1 MNLTGKDVV
10 IKVSGQGVVAAN
22 LPTTT
27 LDNKTYQIADSL
39 KQVIALNTPVTVKN
53 NGVETEEKYK
63 LNRLNGTITFET
75 VDDTREITIDC
86 TYLPLVTVAE
96 AHVASFTDYSFN
108 KNDTSD
114 VVVNFLIGQNQDYF
128 LFRITSYYSLNE
140 NSTMLVIR
148 IDAPTN
154 AADTDVFISLLPG
167 LNAYNKAFDVEDIAN
182 TVPYLKTDA
191 GGVGSLYDSNFTRN
205 YYNNKI
211 PLYNLYAFTTSQGIR
226 GKISNLIVMPNS
238 YSTTIGSFYS
248 VNGVVYVGLGSLNG
262 KIDSLWNGVLLR
274 CY

>member
-1 MNLTGKDVV
+1 MSVDIFSYTIPKGTASD
-10 IKVSGQGVVAAN
+10 VAATN
-22 LPTTT
+22 CISFLHAKIDSSVVT
-27 LDNKTYQIADSL
+27 NKTMGMANWVTTNNNSYDSGTLLGAVSFSFGGTDFCIAAF
-39 KQVIALNTPVTVKN
+39 QGTGTTCYLNEYAKN
-53 NGVETEEKYK
+53 V
-63 LNRLNGTITFET
+63 RGTIYKT
-75 VDDTREITIDC
+75 
-86 TYLPLVTVAE
+86 L
-96 AHVASFTDYSFN
+96 YSFN

>member
-96 AHVASFTDYSFN
+96 AHVASYTEATDLHEVPQFG
-108 KNDTSD
+108 DTHKR
-114 VVVNFLIGQNQDYF
+114 
-128 LFRITSYYSLNE
+128 RIS
-140 NSTMLVIR
+140 
-148 IDAPTN
+148 
-154 AADTDVFISLLPG
+154 G
-167 LNAYNKAFDVEDIAN
+167 L
-182 TVPYLKTDA
+182 
-191 GGVGSLYDSNFTRN
+191 R
-205 YYNNKI
+205 
-211 PLYNLYAFTTSQGIR
+211 YAS
-226 GKISNLIVMPNS
+226 
-238 YSTTIGSFYS
+238 
-248 VNGVVYVGLGSLNG
+248 GSLNTWDILDTTFTDALTSG
-262 KIDSLWNGVLLR
+262 KPVLIEYKHSEIGKTNRLFAYLESVEMSLAIDNPHEQSVSFISTDEFIR
-274 CY
+274 Y